1 MKDILDFFG
10 SFFVYKSP
18 APIDGYRHNL
28 ELLPSKKLKQL
39 AGTQTHYS
47 KKRLVQI
54 ILQNSPDSS
63 IRQESYLALYK

>member
-1 MKDILDFFG
+1 MNFLDWIG

-18 APIDGYRHNL
+18 DPIDGFRHNL

-47 KKRLVQI
+47 KKKLIQLI
-54 ILQNSPDSS
+54 MQNSSDSS
-63 IRQESYLALYK
+63 IRQASYLALYK

>member
-1 MKDILDFFG
+1 MNFLDWIG

-18 APIDGYRHNL
+18 DPIDGFRHNL

-54 ILQNSPDSS
+54 IMQNALVSS
-63 IRQESYLALYK
+63 IREASYLALYK

>member
-1 MKDILDFFG
+1 MTPFLHWIG
-10 SFFVYKSP
+10 SLFVYKSP
-18 APIDGYRHNL
+18 EPIDGFRHNL
-28 ELLPSKKLKQL
+28 ELLPTRKLKHL

-54 ILQNSPDSS
+54 ILQNASDSS